1 MTLGR
6 RFTDTF
12 TGIDPANA
20 PAFVAARLVGAALAV
35 AAVRFLFPDI
45 TEVSDQV
52 VAPHDG

>member
-35 AAVRFLFPDI
+35 AAVRFLCPDI